1 MKRLLVLIVALC
13 ALSAGRSFAQDTHVI
28 TLDQANP
35 IAQISITLPQNSTGV
50 VSINLNMA
58 SVQMTDTSNNVVFSA
73 ADSRVHLVQLSIAPN
88 TGAHLLTV
96 QPLPGAATAT
106 LQVSSQA
113 DLTST
118 TTASFVN
125 VSDPSLQQSQPLL
138 LTTQNPRGTV
148 NMVIPQDLTTGVL
161 TATFPGVTATAQ
173 VTDSG
178 GVVVASSNHD
188 IDGFNLVLDSGGYVF
203 NLAANPLTNPI
214 TANVS
219 VMPANQFSL
228 LSAAPSPTP
237 TAAAVLTQP
246 CIATITA
253 SSANLRSGPG
263 RGYTVL
269 NFAYLGNTF
278 TVGGVNA
285 DHSWLVV
292 AGDQGSAWL
301 SGTLAQ
307 LSGDCTNLQVFNVS
321 FLNAQPAQ
329 INIEPAPTTSVNNA
343 TSGASNPPQ
352 SNPPPSG
359 SRGGGDDG
367 GSDN

>member
-1 MKRLLVLIVALC
+1 MLYNRWWTRLSSLALVPFEPIKR
-13 ALSAGRSFAQDTHVI
+13 AGR
-28 TLDQANP
+28 
-35 IAQISITLPQNSTGV
+35 
-50 VSINLNMA
+50 
-58 SVQMTDTSNNVVFSA
+58 
-73 ADSRVHLVQLSIAPN
+73 RVPY
-88 TGAHLLTV
+88 GAHLLTV
-96 QPLPGAATAT
+96 QPLPGVETAT

-118 TTASFVN
+118 AAASFVN
-125 VSDPSLQQSQPLL
+125 VSAPSFQQAEPLP

-148 NMVIPQDLTTGVL
+148 SMTIPQNTTGVL
-161 TATFPGVTATAQ
+161 TATFAGATATAQ
-173 VTDSG
+173 VTDAG
-178 GVVVASSNHD
+178 GMVVASSHRD
-188 IDGFNLVLDSGGYVF
+188 IDGFNLVLDGGGYIF
-203 NLAANPLTNPI
+203 NLAANPLNNPI

-237 TAAAVLTQP
+237 TVAAVLTQP

-278 TVGGVNA
+278 TVGGVNS

-321 FLNAQPAQ
+321 FLNEQPAQ
-329 INIEPAPTTSVNNA
+329 INIEPAPTTSFNNA
-343 TSGASNPPQ
+343 PSGSSNPPQ